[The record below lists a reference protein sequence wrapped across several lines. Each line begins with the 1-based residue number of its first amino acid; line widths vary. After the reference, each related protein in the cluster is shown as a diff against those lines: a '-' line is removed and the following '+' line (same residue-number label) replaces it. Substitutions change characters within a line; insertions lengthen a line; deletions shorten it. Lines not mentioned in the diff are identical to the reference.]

1 MKLAA
6 RVIGVIAVV
15 AAVWYARRLAAD
27 RERSPPIVEVLNVGT
42 RPMYEVRRSTK
53 YEVSN
58 VAMPRLVVATRLRS
72 VGRKIEIRFPC
83 QRD

>member
-1 MKLAA
+1 MRIAA
-6 RVIGVIAVV
+6 RVIVVIAVV
-15 AAVWYARRLAAD
+15 AVIWFVRALAAD
-27 RERSPPIVEVLNVGT
+27 RERSAPIVEVLNVGT

-72 VGRKIEIRFPC
+72 VGRKIEIRLPC